1 MHRRVTAP
9 SPFEVLVGTYPHHTE
24 PDRSPPLQPAHT
36 RTAVLYGPIHTDG
49 NAHLQNG
56 LLARNLLVPTDIFP
70 SLGTLQVA
78 NNDFTTGRA
87 VIVLGNFRLISNID
101 FITGGAPA
109 LTAIAIAAAIER
121 LPGYDAV
128 AVGPG
133 VVIGYTAGPADE
145 IDFKVE
151 HYGTITNFTPLVPAD
166 GQLAQGSPD
175 IEPPR
180 LT

>member
-1 MHRRVTAP
+1 MHKRVTAP

-24 PDRSPPLQPAHT
+24 PDRSPPVQPAHT
-36 RTAVLYGPIHTDG
+36 RTAVLYGPIHKDG
-49 NAHLQNG
+49 NAQIQNG
-56 LLARNLLVPTDIFP
+56 LMDRNPLAPTDIFP
-70 SLGTLQVA
+70 AVGQLLVA

-101 FITGGAPA
+101 FIPGGAAA
-109 LTAIAIAAAIER
+109 LTAAAIAAAIDR
-121 LPGYDAV
+121 LPGYDGV

-151 HYGTITNFTPLVPAD
+151 HYGTITNFTMLNPAD
-166 GQLAQGSPD
+166 GLLASGSPD
-175 IEPPR
+175 IEPPL